1 MPPAGESPDAIPRG
15 LIIAVVILFLAI
27 LAAGVLFYQSQ
38 QEQITIQVAND
49 LTAISNLKADQIAVW
64 REDRLFDA
72 RVVSSSSF
80 FTEGADHYLTHGD
93 NESREK
99 ILSRFEEMNASPHY
113 DNVLLVDTRGNVRLS
128 LDPLVTSL
136 DPSLTAEV
144 NASLQSGDAVLTDFH
159 RMPGSPHIHLYA
171 IAPLA
176 QKTAGSKRAVGAVLL
191 SIDPNDFLY
200 PLVQSW
206 PVHSESAET
215 LLVEREDDHVLFLN
229 DLRHQS
235 DTALNLTIPLSQ
247 TQVPAVMAVLGTTGA
262 FAGRD
267 YRGVEVISALVPVP
281 GSPWFMVTK
290 VDAEEAYA
298 PSHTR
303 LVLII
308 VLVVGLLA
316 GALIIIALVWQ
327 RRQKYYYRSL
337 VSVEA
342 ERRRTDEQSRE
353 RLETLLRLSG
363 MESAGEPEL
372 MDFVLGAGCRLTESS
387 LAFFGVMS
395 RDQTVFDIMAW
406 SKSAMKDCSV
416 AVSPIHFPIDKAGI
430 WAEAVRK
437 QKPVIVNDYPAPQAG
452 KKGLP
457 KGHVPITR
465 FASVPIFD
473 EERIVM
479 VCAVANREKE
489 YSQTDV
495 DNLSLL
501 MQGVWTHIRKR
512 AADEALQR
520 KNTDLEAAYEEIA
533 ANEEELK
540 ANLDELVHSQRA
552 LEESERKYRSL
563 YPFAQVGLF
572 ETSFKDATI
581 VACNQRYA
589 TLAGFSSIEDAIG
602 KDIVHLYVNA
612 DDRTEVGRI
621 LREQGSVENHTL
633 ELRNQSTGKIFW
645 AQFSARF
652 NFDREVAEGSI
663 IDITAQKDAEG
674 KIRET
679 NEYLNKLIDFA
690 NAPIVIWNPD
700 YTIIRFNHAFEHIT
714 GRTEQEVLGKP
725 LETLFPAAGRA
736 AALAS
741 IKRTL
746 EGERWESIRIPVIS
760 ADGSE
765 HTLLWNSANTLS
777 EGGDLISTIA
787 HGIDIT
793 DRERAE
799 ERLKESETRF
809 RTMIDWTNDWEYWI
823 GPGREVLYVSP
834 SVERITGYS
843 PSEFT
848 TDRMLVNRIIPP
860 DDLSLW
866 EEHLVHHAD
875 AIHPVNQAQIEFRI
889 IGKDGSLR
897 WIGHVCRSIY
907 TEDGTWLGTRI
918 SNRDITDR
926 KQADADLATAQQQYR
941 DLFENVSIGILRST
955 PGPEGSLIEVN
966 PAAIR
971 IFDADSR
978 EQLLAV
984 PPSALYIDHDER
996 RRISE
1001 EIVSKGAISGME
1013 VRFRTLQ
1020 GRAFWGRI
1028 TASKKVSDNG
1038 QVYFD
1043 NTIEDITDRKRAEE
1057 SLKESEE
1064 KFHAMFER
1072 HDSVMLLI
1080 EPETGNIIDANI
1092 AAERFYGRS
1101 QKELCALSIDKINT
1115 LSQEEIAAER
1125 MKEAREQKNFF
1136 TFMHRL
1142 ASGEIRTVEVHSSP
1156 IVMAGKT
1163 VLFSIISDI
1172 TDRKRAEEQLLL
1184 KNNAFESS
1192 IAANSIAD
1200 KQGIITHVNPA
1211 FLKLWGYR
1219 TAEEAIGHSVNS
1231 FFARE
1236 EDGLPV
1242 IEALNT
1248 VGRWEG
1254 EFLAQRTDG
1263 STFVTQGIAT
1273 VIRDGNG
1280 EPIGYQSTNL
1290 DITERKRSEEELKA
1304 SEEKF
1309 STAFK
1314 TSPYAITIT
1323 RIKDGS
1329 FLEVN
1334 DAFTPITGF
1343 THEEARSGSSVGLGL
1358 WVDAEDRKRVIATLL
1373 DGRTVSGEEFL
1384 FRKKDGGIIT
1394 GLFSARIISLN
1405 NEPCILSSINDIS
1418 DRKRAEEEIKSANA
1432 FLDMIVDM
1440 SPFSMW
1446 ISDKEGTVTKVNRSL
1461 CQTINLSRDEI
1472 VGKYNVLHD
1481 TNLQNQGVMPD
1492 VRAVYEK
1499 HTPARFSILW
1509 KAADAGSVE
1518 FEGARDMH
1526 IDVSLFP
1533 ILNVRGELT
1542 NVVCQWVDITD
1553 RKHAEDALRNSNEY
1567 LRNLLDYTNAPIIVW
1582 DPQFRITRFNHAF
1595 ERLTGRTEEE
1605 VLGRNL
1611 ALLFPVLSRETS
1623 LARIQQTLAGERW
1636 EAFEMPVLHVS
1647 GEVRT
1652 VLWSSAN
1659 LVDPAGAVISTIAQ
1673 GQDITDRKLTEEQR
1687 ERLIAE
1693 LEQKNAELER
1703 FTYTVSHDLKS
1714 PLITIKGFA
1723 GLLEDDAR
1731 KGDPVQLKKDIQ
1743 RIMDAADTM
1752 QDLLVDLIELS
1763 RVGKIIKPPQKIPF
1777 GTIAHEAVNLLA
1789 GPLAERNVTVSIASD
1804 MPVVNVD
1811 QTRIREVMVNLLE
1824 NAVRFL
1830 GDRPDPEIRIGVDT
1844 TGETPV
1850 FFVADN
1856 GIGINP
1862 RYLERIFNLFERL
1875 DASAP
1880 GTGIGLT
1887 IARRIIEVHGGKCW
1901 AESEGPGNGTTFR
1914 FTLPVVPADEGT
1926 EGP

>member
-1 MPPAGESPDAIPRG
+1 
-15 LIIAVVILFLAI
+15 
-27 LAAGVLFYQSQ
+27 
-38 QEQITIQVAND
+38 
-49 LTAISNLKADQIAVW
+49 
-64 REDRLFDA
+64 
-72 RVVSSSSF
+72 
-80 FTEGADHYLTHGD
+80 
-93 NESREK
+93 
-99 ILSRFEEMNASPHY
+99 
-113 DNVLLVDTRGNVRLS
+113 VDTRGNVRLS

-136 DPSLTAEV
+136 EPSLTAEV

-159 RMPGSPHIHLYA
+159 RMPGSPHTHLYA

-176 QKTAGSKRAVGAVLL
+176 QKTAGSKRAVGAVLI
-191 SIDPNDFLY
+191 SIDPDDFLY

-206 PVHSESAET
+206 PVHSESAEI

-229 DLRHQS
+229 DLRHQA

-267 YRGVEVISALVPVP
+267 YRGVEVISALAPVP

-303 LVLII
+303 LVLTI

-316 GALIIIALVWQ
+316 GALIITALVWQ
-327 RRQKYYYRSL
+327 RRQNYYYRSL

-342 ERRRTDEQSRE
+342 ERRRADDQNRE

-387 LAFFGVMS
+387 LAFIGVMS

-473 EERIVM
+473 GEQIVM

-489 YSQTDV
+489 YTQTDV

-512 AADEALQR
+512 AADEALRQ
-520 KNTDLEAAYEEIA
+520 KNTDLKAAYVEIA

-540 ANLDELVHSQRA
+540 ANFDELVNSQRA
-552 LEESERKYRSL
+552 LEESERRYRNL
-563 YPFAQVGLF
+563 YQFAQVGLF

-602 KDIVHLYVNA
+602 KDIIHLYVNA

-652 NFDREVAEGSI
+652 NFEREVAEGSI
-663 IDITAQKDAEG
+663 IDITAQKDAEE

-700 YTIIRFNHAFEHIT
+700 YTIIRFNHAFERIT

-746 EGERWESIRIPVIS
+746 EGERWESVRIPVIS

-809 RTMIDWTNDWEYWI
+809 RTMVEWTNDWEYWI
-823 GPGREVLYVSP
+823 GPGRDVIYVSP

-848 TDRMLVNRIIPP
+848 TDRMLVNRIIHP
-860 DDLSLW
+860 DDLFLW
-866 EEHLVHHAD
+866 EEHLAHHAD
-875 AIHPVNQAQIEFRI
+875 ADHPANHTQIEFRI
-889 IGKDGSLR
+889 IRKDGSLR

-926 KQADADLATAQQQYR
+926 KRADADLAAAQQQYR

-984 PPSALYIDHDER
+984 RPSDLYIDHDER

-1013 VRFRTLQ
+1013 VRYKTLK

-1038 QVYFD
+1038 QIYFD
-1043 NTIEDITDRKRAEE
+1043 NTIE
-1057 SLKESEE
+1057 
-1064 KFHAMFER
+1064 
-1072 HDSVMLLI
+1072 
-1080 EPETGNIIDANI
+1080 
-1092 AAERFYGRS
+1092 
-1101 QKELCALSIDKINT
+1101 
-1115 LSQEEIAAER
+1115 
-1125 MKEAREQKNFF
+1125 
-1136 TFMHRL
+1136 
-1142 ASGEIRTVEVHSSP
+1142 
-1156 IVMAGKT
+1156 
-1163 VLFSIISDI
+1163 DI

-1211 FLKLWGYR
+1211 FLTLWGYR
-1219 TAEEAIGHSVNS
+1219 TAEEAIGHSVSS

-1242 IEALNT
+1242 LEELNT

-1280 EPIGYQSTNL
+1280 KPIGYQSTNL

-1343 THEEARSGSSVGLGL
+1343 THEEALSGSSVGFGL

-1384 FRKKDGGIIT
+1384 FRKKNGEFIT

-1418 DRKRAEEEIKSANA
+1418 DRKRAEEALKESEAHLLAVIDATPFPVAVVDSEDNTIEFWSRSALTLFGHTAPTAAEWYQLAYPDPEYQRDVIARWKPALDRARVSGSAINAGEYRVTCHDGSVRTCELYAA
-1432 FLDMIVDM
+1432 FLAGKLIVT
-1440 SPFSMW
+1440 F
-1446 ISDKEGTVTKVNRSL
+1446 N
-1461 CQTINLSRDEI
+1461 
-1472 VGKYNVLHD
+1472 
-1481 TNLQNQGVMPD
+1481 
-1492 VRAVYEK
+1492 
-1499 HTPARFSILW
+1499 
-1509 KAADAGSVE
+1509 
-1518 FEGARDMH
+1518 
-1526 IDVSLFP
+1526 
-1533 ILNVRGELT
+1533 
-1542 NVVCQWVDITD
+1542 DITD
-1553 RKHAEDALRNSNEY
+1553 RKRSDEARRESETRFSELFDTASSGIAIYEVQNDGLSGRDYIIRNFNRAALAMEGRKKEEVVGKS
-1567 LRNLLDYTNAPIIVW
+1567 LLDLRPAIDDYGLIPIFKEVW
-1582 DPQFRITRFNHAF
+1582 K
-1595 ERLTGRTEEE
+1595 TG
-1605 VLGRNL
+1605 N
-1611 ALLFPVLSRETS
+1611 P
-1623 LARIQQTLAGERW
+1623 
-1636 EAFEMPVLHVS
+1636 
-1647 GEVRT
+1647 
-1652 VLWSSAN
+1652 AN
-1659 LVDPAGAVISTIAQ
+1659 YPATIYVDEKFSNYY
-1673 GQDITDRKLTEEQR
+1673 E
-1687 ERLIAE
+1687 
-1693 LEQKNAELER
+1693 
-1703 FTYTVSHDLKS
+1703 
-1714 PLITIKGFA
+1714 
-1723 GLLEDDAR
+1723 
-1731 KGDPVQLKKDIQ
+1731 
-1743 RIMDAADTM
+1743 
-1752 QDLLVDLIELS
+1752 
-1763 RVGKIIKPPQKIPF
+1763 
-1777 GTIAHEAVNLLA
+1777 
-1789 GPLAERNVTVSIASD
+1789 
-1804 MPVVNVD
+1804 
-1811 QTRIREVMVNLLE
+1811 
-1824 NAVRFL
+1824 
-1830 GDRPDPEIRIGVDT
+1830 
-1844 TGETPV
+1844 
-1850 FFVADN
+1850 
-1856 GIGINP
+1856 
-1862 RYLERIFNLFERL
+1862 
-1875 DASAP
+1875 
-1880 GTGIGLT
+1880 
-1887 IARRIIEVHGGKCW
+1887 
-1901 AESEGPGNGTTFR
+1901 
-1914 FTLPVVPADEGT
+1914 
-1926 EGP
+1926 